1 VVVWHN
7 EMTMVLKSRPTRY
20 DRLRALL
27 LLTLIGELAAASVL
41 LRPPLL
47 TADSDK
53 SVARSVPVTTATTAA
68 PSSLVLSDGRTVYF
82 LGLGGTR
89 TQALVTRVAAQIP
102 SAVDHVVA
110 FWRAD
115 WQRDIIIVASGS
127 DEQFVN

>member
-1 VVVWHN
+1 
-7 EMTMVLKSRPTRY
+7 MTDGGLSYYSRRSVSSRQLP
-20 DRLRALL
+20 
-27 LLTLIGELAAASVL
+27 VL

-53 SVARSVPVTTATTAA
+53 SIARSVPVTTATTAA